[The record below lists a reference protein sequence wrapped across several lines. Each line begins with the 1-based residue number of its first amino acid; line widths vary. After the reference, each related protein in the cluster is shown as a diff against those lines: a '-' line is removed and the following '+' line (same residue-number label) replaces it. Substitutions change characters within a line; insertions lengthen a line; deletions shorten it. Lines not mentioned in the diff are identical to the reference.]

1 MKNYEEELHY
11 RRLKTK
17 LIAIS
22 NARNVKW
29 ANYYANLLEI
39 GGTTPEQVFRNYFN
53 DTNKKFNSEQLSII
67 YNDLEEHKNIEIFT
81 QREMQMDIL
90 KATAQM
96 GKIIEKM
103 NKHFDLQNKIEL
115 HEILPIVP
123 EVRELYSQAKLLYLR
138 VEETKV
144 NL

>member
-1 MKNYEEELHY
+1 MKSYEEELHY
-11 RRLKTK
+11 RRLRTK
-17 LIAIS
+17 LISIS

-53 DTNKKFNSEQLSII
+53 DVNKKFNSEQLSII
-67 YNDLEEHKNIEIFT
+67 YNDLEEHKNIEIFDEDSIK
-81 QREMQMDIL
+81 QEIL
-90 KATAQM
+90 RATAQM

-103 NKHFDLQNKIEL
+103 NKHFDDKKEIEL

-123 EVRELYSQAKLLYLR
+123 EARELYSQAKMFYLR